1 MKKVTLVARHEFLST
16 LKRRSAL
23 FVLFGLPLLSM
34 IFLGGINWLARSQDT
49 ANGPGSDQASPL
61 DRFVFGG
68 QEESLPIGLVDL
80 TGRVEGDHPSF
91 VTFAGEAAAQA
102 AYEADEID
110 GYYVIA
116 ADFLETGQITFYADN
131 LPFVTHEQVL
141 YVLLAESFLDESV
154 PASRIVRPLESY
166 REVNLSTDEEEA
178 TETSFGNAFGL
189 GFAIAILFYLTAMGA
204 AGYLLQSLG
213 HEKQNR
219 VMEILLSSIR
229 PFELLLGKVI
239 GLGGIGLLQ
248 MAIWS
253 AIALLVL
260 GPGGA
265 TFANIQLPTLAPR
278 TWMLIVLHFAMGY
291 LVYASL
297 FAGLGAIT
305 PSPKE
310 SSQYTFI
317 LMLPTFLPMWF
328 ISIFLSAPNSPFAL
342 SLSLIPLT
350 APLAMPMR
358 LAITAVP
365 SWQWLLSLTVSLL
378 TAAGALW
385 LATRVFHSRILLSG
399 RSLTPRNLWQTL
411 RQP

>member
-1 MKKVTLVARHEFLST
+1 MKKTILVARHEFLST
-16 LKRRSAL
+16 LKRRSAV

-34 IFLGGINWLARSQDT
+34 LFLAGINWLARSQTGAD
-49 ANGPGSDQASPL
+49 GPGSAASSL

-68 QEESLPIGLVDL
+68 QEEPLATGLVDL
-80 TGRVEGDHPSF
+80 TGRVDGAHPLF
-91 VTFAGEAAAQA
+91 LPFASVAAAQR
-102 AYEADEID
+102 AYDGDEIG

-116 ADFLETGQITFYADN
+116 ADFVETGRVTYHADTF
-131 LPFVTHEQVL
+131 PFESSHEQIL
-141 YVLLAESFLDESV
+141 YALLAESYLGESAPV
-154 PASRIVRPLESY
+154 ARIVRPLEAY
-166 REVNLSTDEEEA
+166 TEVNLSTRDEPEGQ
-178 TETSFGNAFGL
+178 TSFAGAFGL

-229 PFELLLGKVI
+229 PFELLLGKMI

-253 AIALLVL
+253 AVALLL
-260 GPGGA
+260 FRQGDA
-265 TFANIQLPTLAPR
+265 IFANIQLPTLTMQ
-278 TWMLIVLHFAMGY
+278 TWILIILHFAMGY

-328 ISIFLSAPNSPFAL
+328 ISILLSAPNSPFSLA
-342 SLSLIPLT
+342 LSLIPLT
-350 APLAMPMR
+350 APLAMPLR
-358 LAITAVP
+358 LVITAIP
-365 SWQWLLSLTVSLL
+365 TWQWLLSLTVSLL

-385 LATRVFHSRILLSG
+385 LATRIFHSRILLSG
-399 RSLTPRNLWQTL
+399 RSLTPRSLWHTL
-411 RQP
+411 RQT